1 MIEPPSL
8 YKTKGG
14 AASSWMTC
22 FGFEGNTML
31 AKPEQAQEPKLLVDG
46 LSKRYGETTA
56 LKPTHIAVQ
65 PGEFLTLLGPSG
77 SGKTTLL
84 QMISGLVAPTE
95 GRLFIDG
102 KDETDTPVYKRDIG
116 LVFQHYA
123 LFPHLT
129 VEENIAFPLRM
140 RGQGAVEVKEQV
152 QKTLEM
158 VQLSRLASRFPR
170 ELSGGQQQRVALAR
184 CFVYQPSIILMDEPL
199 GALDKKLREHM
210 QFEIKRLHRQTGAT
224 IVYVTHDQEEALAL
238 SDRICLM
245 NHAMVEQIAPP
256 QEIYSRP
263 ATTFAADF
271 IGISNI
277 FRGKVETGKDGRR
290 HLATRNAKL
299 LLDNTCDASAGEMA
313 LVVRPEHLELGE
325 SGANRVSG
333 QVAEVVYAGSET
345 RILVDAAEASLLTV
359 RVLPGKPIP
368 ELGEKVTLSWHPE
381 AAVLVTP

>member
-1 MIEPPSL
+1 
-8 YKTKGG
+8 KTKDG
-14 AASSWMTC
+14 AAAGEVAGS
-22 FGFEGNTML
+22 GFKGNDML
-31 AKPEQAQEPKLLVDG
+31 AKPEHALEPKLLVDG
-46 LSKRYGETTA
+46 LSKRYGETIA
-56 LKPTHIAVQ
+56 LKPTNIAVK
-65 PGEFLTLLGPSG
+65 PGECMTPLGPSG
-77 SGKTTLL
+77 SGTTTPRQLTG
-84 QMISGLVAPTE
+84 GLALPSE

-102 KDETDTPVYKRDIG
+102 RDETDTPVHKRDIG

-129 VEENIAFPLRM
+129 VEENIAFPLKM
-140 RGQGAVEVKEQV
+140 RGQKSADVKAQV
-152 QKTLEM
+152 QRTLEM
-158 VQLSRLASRFPR
+158 VKLAHLASRFPR

-263 ATTFAADF
+263 TTAFAADF

-277 FRGKVETGKDGRR
+277 FRGHIEVSSDGRK
-290 HLATRNAKL
+290 HLSTKNAKL
-299 LLDNTCDASAGEMA
+299 LLDKACDVHDGEMA
-313 LVVRPEHLELGE
+313 LVVRPEHMELGD
-325 SGANRVSG
+325 
-333 QVAEVVYAGSET
+333 AG
-345 RILVDAAEASLLTV
+345 
-359 RVLPGKPIP
+359 
-368 ELGEKVTLSWHPE
+368 
-381 AAVLVTP
+381 

>member
-1 MIEPPSL
+1 MAAGSGF
-8 YKTKGG
+8 KG
-14 AASSWMTC
+14 
-22 FGFEGNTML
+22 NDML
-31 AKPEQAQEPKLLVDG
+31 AKPEQAFKPKLLVDG

-56 LKPTHIAVQ
+56 LKPTNIAVQ

-84 QMISGLVAPTE
+84 QMISGLVLPTE

-102 KDETDTPVYKRDIG
+102 KDETDTPVHKRDIG

-129 VEENIAFPLRM
+129 VEENIAFPLKM
-140 RGQGAVEVKEQV
+140 RGQNSAEVKKQV
-152 QKTLEM
+152 QRTLEM
-158 VQLSRLASRFPR
+158 VQLGHLAARFPR

-224 IVYVTHDQEEALAL
+224 VVYVTHDQEEALAL

-263 ATTFAADF
+263 TTAFAADF

-277 FRGKVETGKDGRR
+277 FRGNVEAGADGRM
-290 HLATRNAKL
+290 HLATKNVKL
-299 LLDNTCDASAGEMA
+299 LLDKTCTVDGGEMA
-313 LVVRPEHLELGE
+313 LVVRPEHLALGDT
-325 SGANRVSG
+325 GVNRISG

-345 RILVDAAEASLLTV
+345 RVLVDADEARLLTV
-359 RVLPGKPIP
+359 RVLPGQHIP
-368 ELGEKVTLSWHPE
+368 QLGENVTLSWQPE
-381 AAVLVTP
+381 AAVLVAL